1 MMDLLLKF
9 TFAHLIGDFV
19 FQPNAWVEDK
29 KRHKIKSKFLY
40 VHTFIHFLLLL
51 IVTAFDLKY
60 FFGILV
66 LTFSHFAIDTLKLYF
81 ERKKFGQIS
90 FFVDQTLHLLMIVAT
105 VNYFYP
111 LEINFVRFLN
121 EKNIL
126 LATALVFVS
135 FVTAVILKISLK
147 DLNPNKKEK
156 TNNAGKYIGILERL
170 FIFLFV
176 VINFWE
182 GIGFLLAAKS
192 IFRFGDLKENK
203 DIRLTEY
210 ILIGTLLSFGI
221 GILTGMAY
229 LEISEMLIS
238 STN

>member
-1 MMDLLLKF
+1 MTALLLKF
-9 TFAHLIGDFV
+9 ILAHLIGDFLL
-19 FQPNAWVEDK
+19 QPSSWVEDK
-29 KRHKIKSKFLY
+29 KRHQIKSKFLY
-40 VHTFIHFLLLL
+40 LHVFIHFLLLL
-51 IVTAFDLKY
+51 IVTGFEKQYWL
-60 FFGILV
+60 GILV
-66 LTFSHFAIDTLKLYF
+66 LSFSHFVIDTLKLYT
-81 ERKKFGQIS
+81 ETKKFTQVY
-90 FFVDQTLHLLMIVAT
+90 FFADQALHLLMIVAT
-105 VNYFYP
+105 VNYFEP
-111 LEINFVRFLN
+111 LGIDFSTLGS

-126 LATALVFVS
+126 LATALLFVS
-135 FVTAVILKISLK
+135 FVTAVILKVSLK
-147 DLNPNKKEK
+147 NLNPNKNEK

-176 VINFWE
+176 VTDFWE

-229 LEISEMLIS
+229 LEISKMIIS
-238 STN
+238 SAN